1 MAGGKFEII
10 DVATKLNEFD
20 KVVFYPKN
28 STYSKGIQA
37 DTETKSTMRI
47 EGQVPDI
54 PKGEYFVTV
63 RSSIDESSR
72 TKEDL
77 SFTVL

>member
-1 MAGGKFEII
+1 
-10 DVATKLNEFD
+10 LNEFD
-20 KVVFYPKN
+20 TVVFYPKN

-47 EGQVPDI
+47 TGKVPNI
-54 PKGEYFVTV
+54 PKGEYFVSI
-63 RSSIDESSR
+63 RSAIDESPR

-77 SFTVL
+77 VFTVL